1 MDEHLAAYIIY
12 AIFVC
17 TCDQI
22 NKNIFINVD
31 IEMRAFLG
39 KAVDRQLKTL
49 TIVTFKSREIEK
61 CD

>member
-1 MDEHLAAYIIY
+1 MKKDLR
-12 AIFVC
+12 
-17 TCDQI
+17 QI
-22 NKNIFINVD
+22 ESFYWLKLKSKNIFINVD